1 MLTFIQVRA
10 VVVCLNA
17 TLRVRGVDME
27 GIKMGAYSFD
37 GAETLTRRE
46 LLVGKISLE

>member
-10 VVVCLNA
+10 IVVCFNTMA
-17 TLRVRGVDME
+17 RVRGINMKGVE
-27 GIKMGAYSFD
+27 MGAYSFD

-46 LLVGKISLE
+46 LSAVDVSER